1 MKKIFTTF
9 LAGLCVLFAVAQDAQ
24 TSLTSYSG
32 STKIAIARSS
42 IDVPAW
48 HEKTFWPLYE
58 SYVSISGEILTRGT
72 RLRQNLAAVNN
83 STAGA
88 DAALAAEDVLRVD
101 LEALKTK
108 REYYQKIGSEL
119 NGIISL
125 QFLQGEIVM
134 DMLESSKVYEASPI
148 AKYRF
153 HPTVTSEAQFNKAKR
168 ATIRTALGLTNDNA
182 FYFWNI
188 YNKYEEEVDALL
200 GEEYS
205 LISFYAGDPVDFTPA
220 LAKRL
225 GHDALAILEREIK
238 LKEKYYLQ
246 VKEQMGPVLAAKFLA
261 WEDYY
266 SLVSK
271 MHAWADVP

>member
-1 MKKIFTTF
+1 MKKFFMTI
-9 LAGLCVLFAVAQDAQ
+9 LAGLLTILALAQEAQ
-24 TSLTSYSG
+24 TSLISY
-32 STKIAIARSS
+32 TTNEKLAIARSS

-58 SYVSISGEILTRGT
+58 KYVEASGELSVRNIIVRK
-72 RLRQNLAAVNN
+72 NLVTAAN
-83 STAGA
+83 STLQEE
-88 DAALAAEDVLRVD
+88 AANAAENVIKLDY
-101 LEALKTK
+101 ESFATK
-108 REYYQKIGSEL
+108 RDYYQKIGNEL

-134 DMLESSKVYEASPI
+134 DMMESANAYEATPL
-148 AKYRF
+148 KKHKF
-153 HPTVTSEAQFNKAKR
+153 HPAITSEEQFRKAKHN
-168 ATIRTALGLTNDNA
+168 AIYKTLGLTKDSDY
-182 FYFWNI
+182 FFWNI
-188 YNKYEEEVDALL
+188 YNKYEEEVNNLL

-205 LISFYAGDPVDFTPA
+205 LISFYAGEPTDFTPA

-225 GHDALAILEREIK
+225 GQDALAIMEREIK

-246 VKEQMGPVLAAKFLA
+246 LKEQMGPVLAAKFLA

-271 MHAWADVP
+271 MHAWADAP

>member
-32 STKIAIARSS
+32 STKVAIARSS

>member
-1 MKKIFTTF
+1 MKRIYMTI
-9 LAGLCVLFAVAQDAQ
+9 LAGLSALFTVAQEAQ
-24 TSLTSYSG
+24 TSLISYSG
-32 STKIAIARSS
+32 NDKLAIARSS

-58 SYVSISGEILTRGT
+58 SYVGLSGEILTRSS
-72 RLRQNLAAVNN
+72 RLRQTLAAVSN
-83 STAGA
+83 STAGV

-101 LEALKTK
+101 LEALKNK
-108 REYYQKIGSEL
+108 REYYQKIGAEL

-134 DMLESSKVYEASPI
+134 DMLESSRIYEASPV

-153 HPTVTSEAQFNKAKR
+153 HPARTSDEQFRKAKR
-168 ATIRTALGLTNDNA
+168 ATIKTALGLTNDNA

-188 YNKYEEEVDALL
+188 YNKYEEEVDAVL

-225 GHDALAILEREIK
+225 GQDALSILEREIK

-271 MHAWADVP
+271 MYAWADAP